1 MWGLNPRPRSSRE
14 LLPKK
19 QATHLDTSIRAPVA
33 VIALS
38 GLLWGTS
45 FVAMKVGLE
54 YVDPYS
60 FAFLRLVMAF
70 VFSAAFLFLRERPKL
85 NVLRDWRIWVLG
97 ILNGAGFVLQFVGI
111 SYTTATRTALI
122 VNSNVAF
129 TALLSWRL
137 LHEQIGLGGFAA
149 LPLALLGVFLLTTGG
164 DLGALV
170 GGQAT
175 GDLLVLMSGLVWSV
189 FLVLNKKIVTEKD
202 SSVSQMAAW
211 VMLVT
216 AISIAPVALIF
227 GKVSSAVLPWEAWG
241 AIVFT
246 AVVCTFIPY
255 LLFTKAQR
263 SVGAT
268 LSALVLLIEVVVAI
282 VSSAL
287 ILGEQLAIGSG
298 LGAVLVCASIILASR
313 GSSSR

>member
-1 MWGLNPRPRSSRE
+1 M
-14 LLPKK
+14 
-19 QATHLDTSIRAPVA
+19 DTSIRAPVA

-70 VFSAAFLFLRERPKL
+70 VFSAAFLFLRERPKM
-85 NVLRDWRIWVLG
+85 NVLRDWRIWVIG
-97 ILNGAGFVLQFVGI
+97 ILNGAGFILQFVGI
-111 SYTTATRTALI
+111 SYTTAARTALI
-122 VNSNVAF
+122 VNSNLPF

-137 LHEQIGLGGFAA
+137 LHEPIGLSSLAA

-164 DLGALV
+164 DFSTLA
-170 GGQAT
+170 GGQAI

-189 FLVLNKKIVTEKD
+189 FLVLNKQMVSEKD
-202 SSVSQMAAW
+202 SSITQMAAW
-211 VMLVT
+211 MSLVT
-216 AISIAPVALIF
+216 AISTAPAALIF

-241 AIVFT
+241 AIIYT
-246 AVVCTFIPY
+246 AVVCTVIPY
-255 LLFTKAQR
+255 FLFTKAQR

-268 LSALVLLIEVVVAI
+268 LSSLVLLIEVVVAI
-282 VSSAL
+282 VSSGL

>member
-1 MWGLNPRPRSSRE
+1 M
-14 LLPKK
+14 
-19 QATHLDTSIRAPVA
+19 
-33 VIALS
+33 IAFS
-38 GLLWGTS
+38 GVLWGTS

-60 FAFLRLVMAF
+60 FALLRLVMAF
-70 VFSAAFLFLRERPKL
+70 VFSAALLFFKERPKV

-97 ILNGAGFVLQFVGI
+97 ILNGVGFVLQYVGI

-129 TALLSWRL
+129 TALLGWKL
-137 LHEQIGLGGFAA
+137 LHEPIGLGGFLA
-149 LPLALLGVFLLTTGG
+149 LPLALLGVFLLVTGG
-164 DLGALV
+164 DLSTLA
-170 GGQAT
+170 GGQAF

-189 FLVLNKKIVTEKD
+189 FLVLNKNMVSEEN

-216 AISIAPVALIF
+216 TISIAPVALIF
-227 GKVSSAVLPWEAWG
+227 GKISSAVLSWEAWG
-241 AIVFT
+241 VIVYT
-246 AVVCTFIPY
+246 GILCTFIPY

-263 SVGAT
+263 SVSAT
-268 LSALVLLIEVVVAI
+268 LAALVLLIEVLVAML
-282 VSSAL
+282 SSAL
-287 ILGEQLAIGSG
+287 ILGEQFAIGSG
-298 LGAVLVCASIILASR
+298 LGAVLVCASILLASR